1 MVNKGIPPYGG
12 TKMSIFRVSFFFASF
27 AVLTSSLGALEGREM
42 VGDLWIVLYFL
53 VIYMYLF
60 SCLGWREEE
69 EEEKKGNEEVRRFDD
84 ACM

>member
-1 MVNKGIPPYGG
+1 
-12 TKMSIFRVSFFFASF
+12 
-27 AVLTSSLGALEGREM
+27 M